1 MPKKAPELPDST
13 LKKILNMKDSSLSIS
28 SSSAIWIGG
37 GVVFL
42 IFAIFFR
49 PFATV
54 NAGERG
60 VMMQF
65 GKVQDGILD
74 EGIHPVI
81 PIVTTV
87 KSISVRVQKT
97 DLQAQASSRDLQS
110 ISTELAIN
118 WHVDATQVNKV
129 FQRVGDEEQIVNGI
143 IGPAISEV
151 LKAATAKRTAEEI
164 ITKRTELKDEID
176 NTLKKRLS
184 PYGIIVDDVSLVNFT
199 FSPEFAKAIESK
211 QIAEQ
216 EAKQAEFVTLKAKQ
230 DADAAINRAKGQAES
245 QRLVRETLTK
255 ELLQKLAIE
264 KWDGR
269 FPTVMG
275 GSGALPFIN
284 INASEAPK
292 P

>member
-1 MPKKAPELPDST
+1 MKAPKLPST
-13 LKKILNMKDSSLSIS
+13 KKILEDMKDSSIS
-28 SSSAIWIGG
+28 VSPSSVAWIGG
-37 GVVFL
+37 GLVFL
-42 IFAIFFR
+42 LFAIFFR

-54 NAGERG
+54 NPGERG
-60 VMMQF
+60 VVMQF
-65 GKVQDGILD
+65 GKVQDIILD
-74 EGIHPVI
+74 EGIHPIMPV
-81 PIVTTV
+81 VTTV
-87 KSISVRVQKT
+87 KTINVRVQKT
-97 DLQAQASSRDLQS
+97 DLSAQASSRDLQS

-118 WHVDATQVNKV
+118 WHVDATKVNDIY
-129 FQRVGDEEQIVNGI
+129 QRVGDEEQIINGI
-143 IGPAISEV
+143 ISPAISEV

-164 ITKRTELKDEID
+164 ITKRTELKNEID
-176 NTLKKRLS
+176 DNLKKRLA
-184 PYGIIVDDVSLVNFT
+184 PYGVLIDDVSLVNFT

-230 DADAAINRAKGQAES
+230 DADAAVNRAKGQAES

-255 ELLQKLAIE
+255 ELLQKQAIE

-275 GSGALPFIN
+275 GNGALPFIN
-284 INASEAPK
+284 INASDTPAK